1 MLEGKELI
9 QPVGDLGEV
18 SLDLTPEGKIVAM
31 VSLKKEIDLVAALKA
46 AAAKTSEPESIR
58 EKAKVAKDVAKIVAS
73 TKLHPSISIKSIT
86 VSYYNIPVRTVK

>member
-46 AAAKTSEPESIR
+46 AAAKTSTPVDDAAVAWI
-58 EKAKVAKDVAKIVAS
+58 EKVLAALKVMA
-73 TKLHPSISIKSIT
+73 
-86 VSYYNIPVRTVK
+86 